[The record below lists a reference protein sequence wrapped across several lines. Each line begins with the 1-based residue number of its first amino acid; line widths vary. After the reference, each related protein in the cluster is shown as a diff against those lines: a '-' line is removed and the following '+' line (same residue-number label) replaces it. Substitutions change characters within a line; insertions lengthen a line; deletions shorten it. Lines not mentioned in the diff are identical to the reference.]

1 MRRKATRPG
10 SAMYISVTCALVF
23 VHAATLPAT
32 AHEGATGVV
41 KERMDMMRSVAQSM
55 KRIHNQLKLG
65 AGLDHA
71 AIAREA
77 ASIAGHSRDLVK
89 KFPAGSGG
97 GVSEAKPDIWQNPRD
112 FTAKSE
118 AFTAAARRLS
128 DAAGKADS
136 SNLTALFRDM
146 GSTCSACHRDYRQ
159 KKTRHR

>member
-1 MRRKATRPG
+1 
-10 SAMYISVTCALVF
+10 MYISVTCALVF

-77 ASIAGHSRDLVK
+77 ASITRHSQDLVK
-89 KFPAGSGG
+89 NSPPVPAVASRKQSPISGKIPGISPPNQKRLRQRHADFP
-97 GVSEAKPDIWQNPRD
+97 
-112 FTAKSE
+112 
-118 AFTAAARRLS
+118 
-128 DAAGKADS
+128 
-136 SNLTALFRDM
+136 M
-146 GSTCSACHRDYRQ
+146 RQ
-159 KKTRHR
+159 EKQILQI